1 MHSSANRFGTTCCG
15 SAHAARATT
24 APGSRHHVGWGEGW
38 SCSWSAGGEGGGRGV
53 MARQGLMRMSPH
65 KWHSNGA
72 LHWGMNVFLA
82 SMICDDDVSLVGQH
96 HRHSDTCTI
105 YWRIRLYIDIA
116 TWRHID
122 YILTYIFIHW
132 HTNLSTYRPYTGDL
146 SLVSFIWLR
155 VMENRRVFH
164 SSLNIW
170 MEMDWDVMNGND
182 CITSAMNKEKDYLAG
197 SQVRLS

>member
-1 MHSSANRFGTTCCG
+1 MSTPATGWTVCSSVHTRMHMTFIIFLLLYYFIIILFIFLLHSSANRFGTTCCG

-53 MARQGLMRMSPH
+53 MARQGLMRMSQH

-72 LHWGMNVFLA
+72 LHRGMIFFLA

-105 YWRIRLYIDIA
+105 Y
-116 TWRHID
+116 
-122 YILTYIFIHW
+122 
-132 HTNLSTYRPYTGDL
+132 
-146 SLVSFIWLR
+146 
-155 VMENRRVFH
+155 
-164 SSLNIW
+164 
-170 MEMDWDVMNGND
+170 
-182 CITSAMNKEKDYLAG
+182 
-197 SQVRLS
+197 

>member
-1 MHSSANRFGTTCCG
+1 MSTPATGWTVCSSVHTRMHMTFIIFLLLYYFIIILFIFFIAQLCNLWRHRFGTTCCG

-105 YWRIRLYIDIA
+105 Y
-116 TWRHID
+116 
-122 YILTYIFIHW
+122 
-132 HTNLSTYRPYTGDL
+132 
-146 SLVSFIWLR
+146 
-155 VMENRRVFH
+155 
-164 SSLNIW
+164 NI
-170 MEMDWDVMNGND
+170 
-182 CITSAMNKEKDYLAG
+182 
-197 SQVRLS
+197 